1 MDFEKELQEIDK
13 DVMSFSDTKKSQ
25 KPSININ
32 LFLKKYKIVYVPIL
46 VYIISFAILLSLK
59 PKFVKITDDDDD
71 EEKLSIMKVNTYAI
85 FLTILSLGLTFFLNR
100 RKK

>member
-32 LFLKKYKIVYVPIL
+32 LLKKYKIVYIPIL

-59 PKFVKITDDDDD
+59 PKFVKITNDDDDD
-71 EEKLSIMKVNTYAI
+71 EKLSVMKVNTYAL
-85 FLTILSLGLTFFLNR
+85 FLTILSLGLTLFLNR